1 MYKLTKD
8 NDSVIR
14 LSDNACIPFAPGNRD
29 YTEYQGWLSAGNT
42 PLPVDPPSNDKIL
55 AELTNAI
62 QAHMDTKARE
72 RNYDGILS
80 LCTYATSLNA
90 KFSAE
95 GQAGV
100 EWRDACWAKGY
111 AIMNDVLTG
120 ERAIPTVDELIAEM
134 PEFTWPSVN

>member
-8 NDSVIR
+8 NTTIIR
-14 LSDNACIPFAPGNRD
+14 LSDNAYIPFAPGNRD
-29 YTEYQGWLSAGNT
+29 YAEYQEWLAAGNT
-42 PLPVDPPSNDKIL
+42 PQPVDPPSNDEIL
-55 AELTNAI
+55 ATLTNAI
-62 QAHMDTKARE
+62 QSHMDTKARE

-100 EWRDACWAKGY
+100 EWRDGCWAKGY
-111 AIMNDVLTG
+111 EIMNAVLAG
-120 ERAIPTVDELIAEM
+120 YRGIPTEAELIAEM
-134 PEFTWPSVN
+134 PVFTWPNVN